1 MIRFDFLHDPR
12 PALVERL
19 ASLRLPREIY
29 LQAILAAVLAV
40 GIAVARGV
48 EAIRLHAAES
58 SQLRVRHH
66 FEATREALDAVRL
79 RWQQLDELASRD
91 RRLREIRLSGS
102 DVAVR
107 IARVGNAFPRR
118 AWATTLTASPLGY
131 AVKARGD
138 DLRAAS
144 AVLGSL
150 LGDRRLAGDASF
162 QMAREEGLRE
172 GALAFEIHAGVGR

>member
-40 GIAVARGV
+40 GIAVAGGV

-66 FEATREALDAVRL
+66 FEAHARHWTPCACGGSNWTSSRRATAAFERFGF
-79 RWQQLDELASRD
+79 RD
-91 RRLREIRLSGS
+91 R
-102 DVAVR
+102 
-107 IARVGNAFPRR
+107 
-118 AWATTLTASPLGY
+118 TLPSA
-131 AVKARGD
+131 
-138 DLRAAS
+138 LRA
-144 AVLGSL
+144 LGMHSPAAP
-150 LGDRRLAGDASF
+150 GRRP
-162 QMAREEGLRE
+162 
-172 GALAFEIHAGVGR
+172 